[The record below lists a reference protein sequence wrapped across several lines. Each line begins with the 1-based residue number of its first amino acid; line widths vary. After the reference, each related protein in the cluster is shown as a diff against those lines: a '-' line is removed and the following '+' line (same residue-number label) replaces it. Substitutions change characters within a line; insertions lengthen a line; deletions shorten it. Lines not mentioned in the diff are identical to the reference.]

1 MPFEPVR
8 KSPKAQLDRWALLC
22 DSDKQGKAWIHNNL
36 HVFKQVLSRNLL
48 VVAPIFD
55 LDDPFEIVLI
65 YERQHITFGIN
76 LYQMMDIRGE
86 LARKHDQVL
95 EESSMLRKLEMTLRH
110 HPEGPRAQ
118 HPHPNP
124 PTWEDFDRYDMR
136 RRWISPDPY
145 FPSDP
150 EEKTR
155 LFPTPPARKNPRD
168 LGSE

>member
-1 MPFEPVR
+1 MTIKLKNRGNAFFL
-8 KSPKAQLDRWALLC
+8 SG
-22 DSDKQGKAWIHNNL
+22 KQGKAWIYDNFHILNGA
-36 HVFKQVLSRNLL
+36 FGRNLA
-48 VVAPIFD
+48 VVAPFFD
-55 LDDPFEIVLI
+55 VNDPFEIMLV

-76 LYQMMDIRGE
+76 IYQMVDIRGE
-86 LARKHDQVL
+86 LARTHDQVL
-95 EESSMLRKLEMTLRH
+95 EESSLLRKLEMTLRH

-155 LFPTPPARKNPRD
+155 LFPTPSARKNTRD
-168 LGSE
+168 LGFE